1 MKARSARID
10 ASIEHAKAVHSTR
23 RWCARAHAVPPA
35 QARHNDEGAER
46 LFTELLSDRRAHAD
60 LGARSAETLCTV
72 NNLVVSLR
80 GRGEDAQVGSAVCD
94 TWTGRIVSIRA
105 Q

>member
-1 MKARSARID
+1 MR
-10 ASIEHAKAVHSTR
+10 TL
-23 RWCARAHAVPPA
+23 CARRDAPAVPPA

-46 LFTELLSDRRAHAD
+46 LFTELLKDRRAHAD

-80 GRGEDAQVGSAVCD
+80 GRGEDAQVGSAACD
-94 TWTGRIVSIRA
+94 TWTGRRVSIRG

>member
-1 MKARSARID
+1 MRTLCARRDAR
-10 ASIEHAKAVHSTR
+10 VR
-23 RWCARAHAVPPA
+23 ARAHAVPPA

-46 LFTELLSDRRAHAD
+46 LFTELLKDRRAHAD

-80 GRGEDAQVGSAVCD
+80 GRGEDAQVGSAACD
-94 TWTGRIVSIRA
+94 TWTGRRVSIRG